1 MKHDTRRRSKYHTFG
16 GFNSTRGGRLSFS
29 SLSFSLL
36 GKTRICL
43 ALIVWWTSFKI
54 AATISLSKSISN
66 VSIKVCMI
74 FYEEYDMFA
83 FFTYSFSNA
92 IFVPFKSLADISSVV
107 LLLNR
112 LFMNKTFLIGA
123 ILAKWTIMSRSS
135 TFLQSVRK
143 TKYFVM
149 KKFSFS
155 YFLNVKNKIIL
166 VLQNLLQE

>member
-1 MKHDTRRRSKYHTFG
+1 
-16 GFNSTRGGRLSFS
+16 
-29 SLSFSLL
+29 
-36 GKTRICL
+36 
-43 ALIVWWTSFKI
+43 
-54 AATISLSKSISN
+54 
-66 VSIKVCMI
+66 
-74 FYEEYDMFA
+74 MFA

-112 LFMNKTFLIGA
+112 LFMNKTFRIGA

-149 KKFSFS
+149 KKIFFSH
-155 YFLNVKNKIIL
+155 FLNVKNNFSFTKPAAGINIAGFSPILIHFLRCFCPQKCARAIGGYGRSTLQLSQKILSCFFSSIF
-166 VLQNLLQE
+166 QEYISIKNYIEIQESSTHVQTSICLFCY